1 MAAWADARLVPK
13 VLIATQTKV
22 VEAVVDERGEWL
34 PLVPLITATLRSE
47 AVEQG
52 IDLWMLAAAIASPV
66 VVARAAARYYGT
78 ALSGAAIKL
87 SARQL
92 LEMPLPRERASWRE
106 SADALRE
113 AAGETAGDARRAALE
128 RFARASCAAH
138 GLAAADADAVVAF
151 WRARL

>member
-13 VLIATQTKV
+13 VLVATQTKV

-34 PLVPLITATLRSE
+34 PLVPLITVTLRSE

-92 LEMPLPRERASWRE
+92 LEMPLPSERALWRE
-106 SADALRE
+106 SAEALRE
-113 AAGETAGDARRAALE
+113 AAGDARRAALE
-128 RFARASCAAH
+128 RFARVSCAAH